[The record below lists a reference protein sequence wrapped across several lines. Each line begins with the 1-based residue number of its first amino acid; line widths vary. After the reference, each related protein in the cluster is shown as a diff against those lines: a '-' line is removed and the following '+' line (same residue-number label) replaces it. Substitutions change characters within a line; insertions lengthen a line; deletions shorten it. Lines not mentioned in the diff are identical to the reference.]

1 MSVVDRVIA
10 RTLPYVP
17 RPVVGRVASRY
28 IAGEHLEDA
37 VGVVQSLNAA
47 GMKATVDALG
57 EDIRTREESRAVLDE
72 YHRALGA
79 IREHRLEAGLSVK
92 PTALGLEL
100 SRELCEGQLLEI
112 VAAAGEQGAF
122 VRIDMEDSSHTD
134 ETLDLYERVRSLG
147 HENVGVV
154 LQAMLRRTVGDARRL
169 AAQRAE
175 VRICKGIYRE
185 PEAIAYVDDDAVRES
200 FVETLDVLRAGGAR
214 VAVATHDEALV
225 RSAQA
230 RLHHGDVGEAGYE
243 FQMLLGIREDLRS
256 RMVAEGERM
265 RVYVPYGVRWY
276 EYSVRRLKENP
287 RIAGH
292 VARALAARALGRN
305 HQAGSE

>member
-28 IAGEHLEDA
+28 IAGERLEDA
-37 VGVVQSLNAA
+37 VATVQALNAA
-47 GMKATVDALG
+47 GMRATIDALG
-57 EDIRTREESRAVLDE
+57 EDIRTREESKAVLHE
-72 YHRALGA
+72 YHRALDA
-79 IREHRLEAGLSVK
+79 VREHRLDAGLSVK

-100 SRELCEGQLLEI
+100 SADRCLEQLLEI
-112 VAAAGEQGAF
+112 VAAAGDQDAF

-134 ETLDLYERVRSLG
+134 ETLDLYERVRSYG
-147 HENVGVV
+147 HQNVGVV
-154 LQAMLRRTVGDARRL
+154 LQAMLRRTVADARRL
-169 AAQRAE
+169 AGQGAD
-175 VRICKGIYRE
+175 VRICKGIYQE
-185 PEAIAYVDDDAVRES
+185 PEAIAYVRDDDVRES
-200 FVETLDVLRAGGAR
+200 FRETLDVLVDGGAR

-225 RSAQA
+225 AAARA
-230 RLHHGDVGEAGYE
+230 RLHRGDADAAGYE
-243 FQMLLGIREDLRS
+243 FQMLLGIREDLRA

>member
-28 IAGEHLEDA
+28 IAGERLDDA
-37 VGVVQSLNAA
+37 VATVQALNAA
-47 GMKATVDALG
+47 GMRATIDALG
-57 EDIRTREESRAVLDE
+57 EDIRTRDESKAVLDE
-72 YHRALGA
+72 YHRALDA
-79 IREHRLEAGLSVK
+79 VREHRLDAGLSVK

-100 SRELCEGQLLEI
+100 SADLCLEQLLEI
-112 VAAAGEQGAF
+112 VAAAGDQDAF

-134 ETLDLYERVRSLG
+134 ETLDLYERVRSHG

-154 LQAMLRRTVGDARRL
+154 LQAMLRRTVADARRL
-169 AAQRAE
+169 AGHGAD
-175 VRICKGIYRE
+175 VRICKGIYQE
-185 PEAIAYVDDDAVRES
+185 PEAIAYVRDDDVRQS
-200 FVETLDVLRAGGAR
+200 FRETLDVLVDGGAR

-225 RSAQA
+225 GAARA
-230 RLHHGDVGEAGYE
+230 RLHRGDADAAGYE
-243 FQMLLGIREDLRS
+243 FQMLLGIREDLRA